1 MDIFMISAIACI
13 GTVFAVLLKGTK
25 PEMAVGVSIVTCLI
39 LILSCADGI
48 KSVFSDFGSI
58 IEISGIDMKYFTAV
72 IKVIGIAYITQ
83 FAAEICR
90 DSGQASIAVKTELAG
105 KICVLILTMPIIKG
119 FLELVINVLN
129 WRR

>member
-1 MDIFMISAIACI
+1 MDIFMISAAACI

-25 PEMAVGVSIVTCLI
+25 PELSIGICIITCLI
-39 LILSCADGI
+39 LIFSCVDGI
-48 KSVFSDFGSI
+48 KSVFSDFAGI
-58 IEISGIDMKYFTAV
+58 IEMSGIDMKYFNVV

-90 DSGQASIAVKTELAG
+90 DSGQGSIALKTELAG
-105 KICVLILTMPIIKG
+105 KVCVLVLTMPIIKG

-129 WRR
+129 WR